1 MKSEVRKQVLIRDFF
16 SCQRCGKSPGVN
28 GLQIAHRIKSGTGT
42 EKYIQFYLETVQH
55 QEWFLKDIREKI
67 IDHPLNLVTT
77 CSLSCND
84 SFNIF
89 NNPEERDRLI
99 NKILINLVDADF

>member
-1 MKSEVRKQVLIRDFF
+1 MKSETRVKIMIRDFF
-16 SCQRCGKSPGVN
+16 TCQKCYKMPGMS
-28 GLQIAHRIKSGTGT
+28 GLQIAHRIKSGKGT

-55 QEWFLKDIREKI
+55 QEWLLKEIREQI
-67 IDHPLNLVTT
+67 IDHPLNLVST

-89 NNPEERDRLI
+89 NNPEERDKLI
-99 NKILINLVDADF
+99 NEILSDLLVNV